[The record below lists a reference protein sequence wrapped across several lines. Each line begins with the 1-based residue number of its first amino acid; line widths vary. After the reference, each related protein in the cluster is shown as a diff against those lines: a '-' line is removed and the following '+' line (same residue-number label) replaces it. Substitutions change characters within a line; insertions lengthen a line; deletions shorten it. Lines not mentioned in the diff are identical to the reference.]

1 MSENLKGRIVFL
13 DYMRVFA
20 FMSVMIGHKFY
31 DDLIWMASSPEV
43 HITLRALAQML
54 MPLCLGGAAGV
65 VVFFLTSGYIITKV
79 LAKEEPKE
87 FLVKRVFRIYP
98 LYMIAVVAEYLAG
111 YWGYGLYPA
120 STKEVISRL
129 LLVGDFNG
137 TPNGLHGVEWTLRI
151 EVLFYAF
158 MAVLKYAGFF
168 RTCRHLPAVYVV
180 ALAGLYLSSPF
191 PGAWT
196 WTFAYVTVYAPLLI
210 FGSLIMLAESHQ
222 AIRAKCI
229 GLMTII
235 FVMFLIMSAKLVSGW
250 KESNYMAF
258 GVMFFLGFWALR
270 TKVAPNFAVSFL
282 AELTFSVYLMHN
294 WVWIYIDM
302 ALSYFEV
309 GTQFRQVQ
317 ILIILFLICYGLN
330 RYVEKTFNRIGAK
343 LAKRRPA
350 APIGEA
356 STV

>member
-1 MSENLKGRIVFL
+1 MT
-13 DYMRVFA
+13 A
-20 FMSVMIGHKFY
+20 
-31 DDLIWMASSPEV
+31 
-43 HITLRALAQML
+43 
-54 MPLCLGGAAGV
+54 
-65 VVFFLTSGYIITKV
+65 
-79 LAKEEPKE
+79 
-87 FLVKRVFRIYP
+87 
-98 LYMIAVVAEYLAG
+98 
-111 YWGYGLYPA
+111 
-120 STKEVISRL
+120 
-129 LLVGDFNG
+129 
-137 TPNGLHGVEWTLRI
+137 
-151 EVLFYAF
+151 
-158 MAVLKYAGFF
+158 
-168 RTCRHLPAVYVV
+168 
-180 ALAGLYLSSPF
+180 
-191 PGAWT
+191 
-196 WTFAYVTVYAPLLI
+196 YAPLLI

-235 FVMFLIMSAKLVSGW
+235 FVMFLIMSAKLVPGW

-258 GVMFFLGFWALR
+258 GVMFFLGFWVLR

-302 ALSYFEV
+302 ALSYFGV

-356 STV
+356 SAA